1 MDNQMVDASNFNG
14 YNIPSPQTCLHKN
27 SLVVLKSYPPVIKD
41 CCLEKSS
48 NEMVGFPAM
57 RLMAEGVIALVSKSP
72 T

>member
-1 MDNQMVDASNFNG
+1 
-14 YNIPSPQTCLHKN
+14 
-27 SLVVLKSYPPVIKD
+27 
-41 CCLEKSS
+41 LEKSS